1 LFKKESGE
9 KKKERRK
16 REGIKTMPKKEIIS
30 FKDFMNE
37 SYKKDRKPRKP
48 LKAYSFIYVNPW
60 AMIDPTV
67 CTVAGVILAFVLVE
81 KFLERKEYFHA
92 MQIIQS
98 ILDVVLP
105 VSGLA
110 ALTFFA
116 WEVIG

>member
-1 LFKKESGE
+1 M
-9 KKKERRK
+9 ERKK
-16 REGIKTMPKKEIIS
+16 REGKRSMPKTEIIS
-30 FKDFMNE
+30 FRDFMNE
-37 SYKKDRKPRKP
+37 SYKKDRKPSKP
-48 LKAYSFIYVNPW
+48 LKLYSFIYVNPW

-67 CTVAGVILAFVLVE
+67 CTVAGVILAIVLVE
-81 KFLERKEYFHA
+81 KFLQHKEYYHA

-105 VSGLA
+105 IGGLA